1 MACRS
6 TLRKGLGRTE
16 PVARRS
22 CTYSSALGS
31 FSLGCFSFRV
41 VWGGCENRVST
52 SKVPDAVSNQ
62 VLAAFASSRLL
73 FGFAGGTAGG
83 PSVVAA
89 LAGTGGGASVA
100 GTGGGASVVAAA
112 LPVTAG
118 GATVLGDPSESR
130 RPVSWNQVWAERRR
144 LCCRVCAENRNP

>member
-31 FSLGCFSFRV
+31 FSLGCFWFCV

-52 SKVPDAVSNQ
+52 GKAPDAVSNQ

-83 PSVVAA
+83 SSVVAA
-89 LAGTGGGASVA
+89 LA